1 MPSSSYPYT
10 QECICSWMPP
20 PASPQHR
27 VVLILAARVIELWL
41 VGASAVGLCK
51 SWDFAPGTVLNLQC
65 GQRAS

>member
-1 MPSSSYPYT
+1 MP
-10 QECICSWMPP
+10 PP

-51 SWDFAPGTVLNLQC
+51 SWDFAPGTVFNLQC
-65 GQRAS
+65 G